1 MLPAIRIWWAG
12 DPRAASV
19 VIRGPGLGVT
29 LKIAIYNLHFATL
42 GGGERSTCALAV
54 HLAKKH
60 NVAMFVNSPVSIAT
74 IKAIFGFDLS
84 NIKII
89 PLEDRDHTAEI
100 VRFDPDLFINNSHG
114 SKLPNP
120 ARRGIYKCMFPDLT
134 RIDLRT
140 YHAVTA
146 NSQYTAKWITRRW
159 GCPSEVVYSAC
170 QNMGPPLPK
179 AKIILNVARF
189 SDAQFAHHKRQEI
202 LLKVFKNLVDGGFR
216 DWQLDFVGTIGPC
229 SEDRAFV
236 DKLANAAAGYPVHIR
251 PDIDFN
257 ELRHL
262 YQKSSIYWHATGFG
276 TSEAKQPGLQE
287 HFGMS
292 IVEAMSAGAVP
303 IAFNSGGPREVIDPG
318 INGFLWNTPIELM
331 EATVRLT
338 KDPQLFKSMSEAA
351 VLHSRGFVVDQ
362 YLARMDDII
371 ERVMAP
377 DYRPQSLQSHTARLK
392 MTMREIVRPPIGYLK
407 SFARSALRGLG
418 QAQHR
423 VSNSGDRAQ

>member
-1 MLPAIRIWWAG
+1 M
-12 DPRAASV
+12 
-19 VIRGPGLGVT
+19 
-29 LKIAIYNLHFATL
+29 
-42 GGGERSTCALAV
+42 
-54 HLAKKH
+54 
-60 NVAMFVNSPVSIAT
+60 
-74 IKAIFGFDLS
+74 
-84 NIKII
+84 
-89 PLEDRDHTAEI
+89 
-100 VRFDPDLFINNSHG
+100 
-114 SKLPNP
+114 
-120 ARRGIYKCMFPDLT
+120 
-134 RIDLRT
+134 
-140 YHAVTA
+140 
-146 NSQYTAKWITRRW
+146 
-159 GCPSEVVYSAC
+159 
-170 QNMGPPLPK
+170 
-179 AKIILNVARF
+179 
-189 SDAQFAHHKRQEI
+189 
-202 LLKVFKNLVDGGFR
+202 
-216 DWQLDFVGTIGPC
+216 
-229 SEDRAFV
+229 
-236 DKLANAAAGYPVHIR
+236 LANAAAGYPVHIR
-251 PDIDFN
+251 PDIDSN

-303 IAFNSGGPREVIDPG
+303 IAFNSGGPREVIGPG

-351 VLHSRGFVVDQ
+351 VLRSRDFVVDQ

-423 VSNSGDRAQ
+423 VSNSGDRVQ